1 MKQLFQFSII
11 IHQSFGCK
19 CFDTAYPCCH
29 TTFRQDLECSDLAC
43 IGNMCTTAELNR
55 VISHIY
61 NTDDVAVFLTEQSLC
76 SGLSCF
82 FDRHVLNDNRQR
94 SGNAFIYHIFY
105 FLQFFR
111 CHCREM
117 REIETKSL
125 VVYIRSRLFYMCT
138 KYGTECFLKQ
148 MGRTVVSCTKHT
160 SLRINGQSNLISN
173 LHHTLCHITDMTDL
187 ATKHLLHIFHNKF
200 TVTAFDHTVVGF
212 LSTAC
217 CVERSLI
224 YKDGS
229 SLTVR
234 KSVYDLIFCGKYRNL
249 RFIFQM
255 LVSDKLRSYRRIDG
269 FVYGCIC
276 SHVVRCLT
284 CFSCSL
290 ALNFHCSFKS
300 LFINIYTFFFQN
312 LFGKI
317 DRESIGII

>member
-1 MKQLFQFSII
+1 
-11 IHQSFGCK
+11 
-19 CFDTAYPCCH
+19 
-29 TTFRQDLECSDLAC
+29 
-43 IGNMCTTAELNR
+43 
-55 VISHIY
+55 
-61 NTDDVAVFLTEQSLC
+61 
-76 SGLSCF
+76 
-82 FDRHVLNDNRQR
+82 
-94 SGNAFIYHIFY
+94 
-105 FLQFFR
+105 
-111 CHCREM
+111 
-117 REIETKSL
+117 
-125 VVYIRSRLFYMCT
+125 
-138 KYGTECFLKQ
+138 
-148 MGRTVVSCTKHT
+148 
-160 SLRINGQSNLISN
+160 
-173 LHHTLCHITDMTDL
+173 MTDL

-217 CVERSLI
+217 CIEWSLI